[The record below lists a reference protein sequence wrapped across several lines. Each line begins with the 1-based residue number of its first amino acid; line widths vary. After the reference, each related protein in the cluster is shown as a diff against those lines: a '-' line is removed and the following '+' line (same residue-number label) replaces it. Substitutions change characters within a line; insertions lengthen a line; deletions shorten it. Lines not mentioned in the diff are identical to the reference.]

1 MYFYDTIA
9 IYNLLKQGVF
19 MTKDEAMLKL
29 RDELLAVEQDR
40 ANGIEGYTIDEVE
53 EYLDKII
60 ENSCNEKSSTK

>member
-1 MYFYDTIA
+1 
-9 IYNLLKQGVF
+9 

-53 EYLDKII
+53 KFLDEIIAQSEEKVMHSNKGVGFNDEY
-60 ENSCNEKSSTK
+60 

>member
-1 MYFYDTIA
+1 
-9 IYNLLKQGVF
+9 
-19 MTKDEAMLKL
+19 MTKDEAMLIL

-60 ENSCNEKSSTK
+60 ENSCNEKSGTK

>member
-1 MYFYDTIA
+1 
-9 IYNLLKQGVF
+9 
-19 MTKDEAMLKL
+19 MTKYEAMLKL

-60 ENSCNEKSSTK
+60 ENSCNEKSGTK